1 MEDIQ
6 QRFRD
11 QLDEMKRVWQP
22 RLGMTSTAPKY
33 NFSRLAAVQRI
44 ARGVT
49 PGRNKTR
56 VETLYEHLQ
65 DEINT
70 LRSQAAENEYPMV
83 LFSTGQG
90 DAIQVGSI
98 GFRNPD
104 LIIFDGLD
112 ESNQRTRILAQA
124 GAVQLTMKIV
134 TVAADAPKPEVD
146 FLFTGLQGEE

>member
-11 QLDEMKRVWQP
+11 QLDEMKRAWQP
-22 RLGMTSTAPKY
+22 RLGMGSTAPKY

-65 DEINT
+65 EEINT
-70 LRSQAAENEYPMV
+70 LRNQAGENEYPVV
-83 LFSTGQG
+83 LVSTGQG
-90 DAIQVGSI
+90 ETIQVGSI
-98 GFRNPD
+98 GYRNPD

-112 ESNQRTRILAQA
+112 DSNQRTRTLAPA
-124 GAVQLTMKIV
+124 GVVQLTMKII

-146 FLFTGLQGEE
+146 FLFTGVQGEE

>member
-22 RLGMTSTAPKY
+22 RLGMGSTAPKY

-49 PGRNKTR
+49 PGSNKTR
-56 VETLYEHLQ
+56 VETLYQHLQ

-70 LRSQAAENEYPMV
+70 LRGQAGENEHPVV
-83 LFSTGQG
+83 LFATGQG
-90 DAIQVGSI
+90 DSIQVGSI
-98 GFRNPD
+98 GYRNPD

-112 ESNQRTRILAQA
+112 DSNQRTRVLAQA
-124 GAVQLTMKIV
+124 GAVQLVMKLV

-146 FLFTGLQGEE
+146 FLFTGMQGDE